1 MYLLSAINSDKSFI
15 CEHYNID
22 TRKNPVKYIKNQI
35 YYENIWV
42 QCTKTIGYVTE
53 NGVNSNKNLFMK

>member
-22 TRKNPVKYIKNQI
+22 IRKNPVKYIKNQI

-42 QCTKTIGYVTE
+42 QCTKTIRNET
-53 NGVNSNKNLFMK
+53 NDTVNPIIF

>member
-1 MYLLSAINSDKSFI
+1 MHLLSAINSDKSFI

-42 QCTKTIGYVTE
+42 QCTKTIHNET
-53 NGVNSNKNLFMK
+53 NDAVNPIIF

>member
-22 TRKNPVKYIKNQI
+22 TRKNPVKYIKKP
-35 YYENIWV
+35 NILRKYLGTV
-42 QCTKTIGYVTE
+42 HKTIRNET
-53 NGVNSNKNLFMK
+53 NDTVNPIIF